1 MKIQKVQVQ
10 KVIVNVTEDDMFII
24 SHALSKCCDDSN
36 LLNEMSVLFSRDEYE
51 VTESLDKMIDVLS
64 TTEQY

>member
-1 MKIQKVQVQ
+1 MQMQ
-10 KVIVNVTEDDMFII
+10 KVIVDVTEDDMFII
-24 SHALSKCCDDSN
+24 SHALSKCCEDSN

-51 VTESLDKMIDVLS
+51 VTESLDKLIDVL